1 MLGYQWLS
9 DHFSIKPVQAFA
21 ISSRIASA
29 RSSIQTDGL
38 RIDSYPEAYRPKNV
52 FREHLVFALKY
63 QALHLEF
70 LARLFALPQIR
81 AELEDW
87 IVDEPTGRYA
97 RRACFLYEW
106 LLSKPLDLRAKVSGN
121 YVDFLD
127 AEEYVT
133 GESINCPR
141 WRVRDNLPG
150 APEFC
155 PLVRRTEAVA
165 AVEALDI
172 TALLKQLEVE
182 CGAELVQRSAVWL
195 TIRESRASYIIEHE
209 GEADDRVRR
218 FAAVIEQECGRET
231 QPLSAQRLL
240 RLQRG
245 ILGSNALR
253 YGIRQSPVYVGHSA
267 HYEQVV
273 DYIAPHWE
281 SVTPL
286 LDGLAQLLDRTRGQS
301 SLVRAALASF
311 GFVYI
316 HPMADGN
323 GRISRFLIND
333 ILRRDGVVSGG
344 IILPVSATITHSERD
359 RVMYDEVL
367 EHFSKPFMRHY
378 AGQYHFGALETAL
391 DDVEY
396 NLHFDAYQDA
406 LAAWRY
412 PDLTSHVVY
421 LGEIIRATLQD
432 EIRAQAKYLK
442 ANDSARYLIKNVFE
456 APDSDLDR
464 MIRSIRQN
472 GNVVSNQLKKRYP
485 VFSTEERCE
494 AVVQCVVRAFE
505 SM

>member
-9 DHFSIKPVQAFA
+9 DRFSIKPVQAFA

-29 RSSIQTDGL
+29 RSSVQVDGL
-38 RIDSYPEAYRPKNV
+38 RMDSYPEPYRPKDI
-52 FREHLVFALKY
+52 FRDHLVFALKY

-81 AELEDW
+81 VDLEDW
-87 IVDEPTGRYA
+87 IVEEPTGRYA

-106 LLSKPLDLRAKVSGN
+106 LISTPLDLRAKVSGN

-127 AEEYVT
+127 PAEYVA
-133 GESINCPR
+133 GEPVNCPR

-150 APEFC
+150 SPDFC

-165 AVEALDI
+165 AIEALDI
-172 TALLKQLEVE
+172 AALLTQLEAE
-182 CGAELVQRSAVWL
+182 CGAELIQRSAVWL
-195 TIRESRASYIIEHE
+195 TIRESRASYLIEHE
-209 GEADDRVRR
+209 HEADDRVRR

-231 QPLSAQRLL
+231 QPLSAERLL

-245 ILGSNALR
+245 ILGANALR
-253 YGIRQSPVYVGHSA
+253 YGVRQSPVYVGHSA

-273 DYIAPHWE
+273 DYIAPHWG
-281 SVTPL
+281 SVAAL
-286 LDGLAQLLDRTRGQS
+286 LDGLAQVLERTRGQS
-301 SLVRAALASF
+301 SAVRAALASF

-333 ILRRDGVVSGG
+333 ILRRDGVVTGS
-344 IILPVSATITHSERD
+344 IILPVSASITHSDRD
-359 RVMYDEVL
+359 RVRYDEVL
-367 EHFSKPFMRHY
+367 ELFSKPLMRHY
-378 AGQYHFGALETAL
+378 AGQYHFGELETAPDGL
-391 DDVEY
+391 EY

-412 PDLTSHVVY
+412 PDLTAHVAY

-432 EIRAQAKYLK
+432 EIRTQARYLK
-442 ANDSARYLIKNVFE
+442 ANDSARYLIKNIFE

-485 VFSTEERCE
+485 VFATEELCE
-494 AVVQCVVRAFE
+494 AVVQCVLRAFE
-505 SM
+505 GV

>member
-9 DHFSIKPVQAFA
+9 DRFSIKPVQTFA
-21 ISSRIASA
+21 ISSRIANA
-29 RSSIQTDGL
+29 RSSIQVDGV
-38 RIDSYPEAYRPKNV
+38 RMDSYPEAYRPKDV
-52 FREHLVFALKY
+52 FRDHLVFALKY

-81 AELEDW
+81 FELERW
-87 IVDEPTGRYA
+87 IVEEPTGRYA

-106 LLSKPLDLRAKVSGN
+106 LLPTPLDLRARVSGN

-127 AEEYVT
+127 AATYVT
-133 GESINCPR
+133 GEPINCPR

-150 APEFC
+150 PANFC
-155 PLVRRTEAVA
+155 PIVRRTEAVIA
-165 AVEALDI
+165 LERLDI
-172 TALLKQLEVE
+172 AALLTQLEAE

-195 TIRESRASYIIEHE
+195 TIRESRASYLIEHE
-209 GEADDRVRR
+209 HEADDRVRR
-218 FAAVIEQECGRET
+218 FAAVIEQECGRER
-231 QPLSAQRLL
+231 QPLAAERLL

-281 SVTPL
+281 SVTTL
-286 LDGLAQLLDRTRGQS
+286 LDGLAQLLDRTREQS

-333 ILRRDGVVSGG
+333 ILRRDGVIAEP

-378 AGQYHFGALETAL
+378 AGRYHFGALETAP
-391 DDVEY
+391 DGVEY

-412 PDLTSHVVY
+412 PDLTAHVVY
-421 LGEIIRATLQD
+421 LGDIIRATLQE
-432 EIRAQAKYLK
+432 EIRAQARYLK
-442 ANDSARYLIKNVFE
+442 ANDSARYLIKNIFE

-464 MIRSIRQN
+464 IIRSIRQN

-485 VFSTEERCE
+485 VFSTEELCE
-494 AVVQCVVRAFE
+494 EVVQCVRRAFE
-505 SM
+505 ST